1 MARSH
6 STDGKVWTNPEV
18 RFERSDVEGG
28 GVVLFGVVLT
38 VGLVLIVPAMFWLG
52 AVLLRL
58 ENPRKVT
65 DLPPAAVDADR
76 LPPEPRLEFIEK
88 GQPRVSPPRA
98 ADLLAGQRRLLEK
111 GDPRKGIE
119 PIETAIDAL
128 AGKLPARG
136 GAK

>member
-18 RFERSDVEGG
+18 KFERSDVEGG
-28 GVVLFGVVLT
+28 GVVTFGVVLT
-38 VGLVLIVPAMFWLG
+38 VGLALTVPAMFWLG
-52 AVLLRL
+52 SLLLRW
-58 ENPRKVT
+58 ESPRKVT

-76 LPPEPRLEFIEK
+76 LPPEPRLEFVEK
-88 GQPRVSPPRA
+88 GQPRVTPPRA
-98 ADLLAGQRRLLEK
+98 ADLLAGQRRLLED
-111 GDPRKGIE
+111 GDPKRGIE
-119 PIETAIDAL
+119 PIESAINAL